1 MSFLFLLPVGEIF
14 GEDAGGEPLLLLGSN
29 GLGSKITCQS
39 SVMTCGSW
47 VRLGVVAAGIS
58 EAGGGLGGL
67 GLLGG
72 RLADAGLAGGKE

>member
-1 MSFLFLLPVGEIF
+1 MDWG
-14 GEDAGGEPLLLLGSN
+14 DC
-29 GLGSKITCQS
+29 SKITCQS
-39 SVMTCGSW
+39 SVMACGSW

-72 RLADAGLAGGKE
+72 IS

>member
-1 MSFLFLLPVGEIF
+1 
-14 GEDAGGEPLLLLGSN
+14 
-29 GLGSKITCQS
+29 
-39 SVMTCGSW
+39 MTCGSW
-47 VRLGVVAAGIS
+47 VRLGVVAARIS